1 MSNCVPPKRE
11 VWLASDRR
19 AAVRSHEREIRGGST
34 ELGATGGS
42 RQAWGSETRIVRAKL
57 RFRATVGSISGEE
70 LAATC
75 EFGREIGKAS
85 SEGGTDCVG
94 SQARVQITSTST
106 RSERSVRFRQV
117 DNLRK
122 ITVES
127 GNFGW
132 IICGRCRQEMCCS
145 WEGTRI
151 ATISASFYGRICDCS
166 DYARVTRGS
175 RATRNAHMIRLV
187 ESFHLQKKMPD

>member
-1 MSNCVPPKRE
+1 MCHRSERSGWHQTEEQLCAHTRERSGVGRPSLVLRAGPDKPGGPKQE
-11 VWLASDRR
+11 SCEPNYDL
-19 AAVRSHEREIRGGST
+19 
-34 ELGATGGS
+34 EL
-42 RQAWGSETRIVRAKL
+42 RL
-57 RFRATVGSISGEE
+57 GSISGAE

-75 EFGREIGKAS
+75 EVGREIGTAS

-151 ATISASFYGRICDCS
+151 ATISASFYGSICDCS